1 MNNTCILESM
11 EINNII
17 IILLLFILSMVVI
30 YYIYCLYNNI
40 KTFEKYTNQN
50 DAELANYDYG
60 ASHDGNY
67 ESTDKTLIENSEII
81 TRPCQIYFVGNDG
94 GTNDEEINKCDATSN
109 NNKTCKYTFGDN
121 WKEISFSDGSYYP
134 KKIYNQSHTS
144 IGEINPET
152 YSSCFRED
160 DGNSR
165 FIYQQNDVVKYDHG
179 NNDMINLNKV
189 SNDDGNTYNSGRYI
203 SMNFN
208 NDSNDNNQ
216 NYKNIINS
224 ICSKK
229 YVPPKG
235 LNNTDIYYK
244 FVLNSNNEITNV
256 QRATINADMKS
267 FNIYDIDLDVF
278 ANSKSITISYN
289 NSNGTF
295 EATKGKNVISENVI
309 VYKFKYDT
317 DTSNDYLC
325 GNEESGIIKS
335 FITSNFNM
343 NKKYIEVDDD
353 ELTSPLIHE
362 GVSIVVPNHVR
373 EQNLFPLTGIIN
385 ITEIINILTNE
396 EQRIK
401 NEYNSDIDIEIGK
414 LNELSSKYTNKINK
428 SNEEMNTYGIGRN
441 FNQIANDI
449 INKISNLSLSDS
461 LINEEKKLASLKP
474 RTTIN
479 KNILGFQQGYGIYS
493 LDKNMYLGSDISDYK
508 EIQSVNPLAF
518 SYIKIPGGP
527 KTCLNFIKNFGING
541 NSYNTNNSQWRN
553 SFSGDIKYEASPIAN
568 INYFT
573 KYNRVRIINGDGQ
586 NDRLDWAVFNFD
598 IANNY
603 NYDGNRNTYGYFG
616 GERAASGGKGG
627 HNVEYGHIWGY
638 NNTNGWILLYE
649 LDLPGNGS
657 FSHARGNWFN
667 SGGSVKNGL
676 GKRSSYD
683 ITNITYLGFSVGNS
697 QYYGVDGWDILLK
710 TSGAKKDSNYM
721 GPAWNSYLGNSNF
734 KNMSI
739 SSASGKNSIGQSEGF
754 YEGFF
759 KMKNITKLALIDGT
773 AGNLDD
779 ITQNNNFIIYD
790 LVESSGNETMY
801 EILNRLDTYARNNAI
816 HRNDGIFS
824 YPKVTNFTAGPNG
837 YSGKLSNRSST
848 NPFESTIIPDKI
860 CVWGINRDSD
870 NDTQILATYNGN
882 LNSGKGDSWRNQRPP
897 NTLWS
902 LWGNDWHYSSSSQT
916 VSSGIQ
922 TAPGINTKY
931 SSYNGDIYLVAYGAY
946 GKSIDKIDNANKVYN
961 NVLTN
966 DVITKANELKE
977 SLKSE
982 YKKKLYDEKG
992 VNQLHINVEPKNI
1005 EGGVIMGFIF
1015 FESGN
1020 YNNLSFILS
1029 STSHFE
1035 EYYNMK
1041 IFKITGP
1048 NTESEI
1054 LISSNN
1060 NFNIDQSGFY
1070 RFECLYLI
1078 KNNNT
1083 NIISVNFDL
1092 SCTKN
1097 NKLINIKNDLM
1108 YKGKVYPASY
1118 SNNSSISHMNNN
1130 VKKFNDECLSG
1141 VKINNNDAISLR
1153 NLKNN
1158 YLNTTTND
1166 FFNISYWTGFYN
1178 RANELKSNI
1187 ILLEDNCDT
1196 SNVNSEYKEA
1206 CTRLREVSDLKNKI
1220 SIYRDGA
1227 KIDKLFEGSSF
1238 KNPTFLFNKKL
1249 EEEFTGGNITDYI
1262 TIEKI
1267 NNVNDRTQKT
1277 INQYPMFN
1285 FADNAEKSIYVKKV
1299 I

>member
-17 IILLLFILSMVVI
+17 IILLLFILSMVII

-60 ASHDGNY
+60 ASHDGKHDAI
-67 ESTDKTLIENSEII
+67 DKKLIENSKII

-94 GTNDEEINKCDATSN
+94 GTNDEEIKKCDNSQ
-109 NNKTCKYTFGDN
+109 NNKTCKYTFSDN
-121 WKEISFSDGSYYP
+121 WKEISSSDGNYYP

-144 IGEINPET
+144 IGKINPET

-165 FIYQQNDVVKYDHG
+165 FIYQNNDVVKYNHG
-179 NNDMINLNKV
+179 NNDMIHLKYV
-189 SNDDGNTYNSGRYI
+189 SNDNGNSYNPGRYI

-208 NDSNDNNQ
+208 NDNNDNDDNNE
-216 NYKNIINS
+216 NYTNIINS

-244 FVLNSNNEITNV
+244 FVLNSNNEIQKV
-256 QRATINADMKS
+256 QKATINADMKS
-267 FNIYDIDLDVF
+267 FNISDIDLDVF

-295 EATKGKNVISENVI
+295 EATKGKGVISENVI

-343 NKKYIEVDDD
+343 NKTYIKVDVNNK
-353 ELTSPLIHE
+353 LTLPLIHQR
-362 GVSIVVPNHVR
+362 VSIVVPNHVR

-401 NEYNSDIDIEIGK
+401 NEYNSVPEQKIE
-414 LNELSSKYTNKINK
+414 ELKVLASKYYNEKKK
-428 SNEEMNTYGIGRN
+428 SEKNRDDYGIGN
-441 FNQIANDI
+441 SFNQIANDTI
-449 INKISNLSLSDS
+449 DKISDLSLLDS
-461 LINEEKKLASLKP
+461 LINEEKNLTSLKS
-474 RTTIN
+474 RTTVN
-479 KNILGFQQGYGIYS
+479 RNILGFQQGYGIYP
-493 LDKNMYLGSDISDYK
+493 LKKDMFLGSDISDYK
-508 EIQSVNPLAF
+508 VIESVNPFAF
-518 SYIKIPGGP
+518 SYIRIPGGS
-527 KTCLNFIKNFGING
+527 KTCLNFIRNFGVSG
-541 NSYNTNNSQWRN
+541 NSNNTNNSQWKN
-553 SFSGDIKYEASPIAN
+553 SFSGDIKYEESPIAE

-573 KYNRVRIINGDGQ
+573 KYNRVRIINGDGSA
-586 NDRLDWAVFNFD
+586 DYPDWAVFNFD
-598 IANNY
+598 IPNNY
-603 NYDGNRNTYGYFG
+603 DYDGYRNKYGYFG
-616 GERAASGGKGG
+616 GESAASGGTGG
-627 HNVEYGHIWGY
+627 HNVIYGHIWGY

-657 FSHARGNWFN
+657 FSHRRGYWFN
-667 SGGSVKNGL
+667 RGGSVNSGL

-683 ITNITYLGFSVGNS
+683 DTEITHLGFSVGNS
-697 QYYGVDGWDILLK
+697 AYYGVGGWGILLK
-710 TSGAKKDSNYM
+710 TSGAKKSSSNM
-721 GPAWNSYLGNSNF
+721 GPPWNMYLGNMGF
-734 KNMSI
+734 KNMSVI
-739 SSASGKNSIGQSEGF
+739 SAGGKKNIGDAEGF

-773 AGNLDD
+773 AGNLKD

-801 EILNRLDTYARNNAI
+801 EILNRLDTYAGNNQIA
-816 HRNDGIFS
+816 RNDNIFS
-824 YPKVTNFTAGPNG
+824 NSKVTDFTAGPNG
-837 YSGKLSNRSST
+837 YSGTWSNRSST
-848 NPFESTIIPDKI
+848 NPFGSTIVPDKI

-870 NDTQILATYNGN
+870 NDTQIFATYNGD
-882 LNSGKGDSWRNQRPP
+882 LQRGKGDSWRGTQPP
-897 NTLWS
+897 DTLWS
-902 LWGNDWHYSSSSQT
+902 LWGNDWHSSSSSQT
-916 VSSGIQ
+916 VSRTIQ
-922 TAPGINTKY
+922 TTPGINQRY
-931 SSYNGDIYLVAYGAY
+931 SSYSGDIYLVAYGDSAETS
-946 GKSIDKIDNANKVYN
+946 KNDNRVYE
-961 NVLTN
+961 NVLSK
-966 DVITKANELKE
+966 DVITKAENLKN
-977 SLKSE
+977 SLTNE

-992 VNQLHINVEPKNI
+992 TNQEHIKVEPNNLD
-1005 EGGVIMGFIF
+1005 GGVIMGFVF

-1029 STSHFE
+1029 SRSLFE
-1035 EYYNMK
+1035 QYYNIK
-1041 IFKITGP
+1041 IFKITGL

-1092 SCTKN
+1092 NCTKN
-1097 NKLINIKNDLM
+1097 NELINIKNDLM

-1141 VKINNNDAISLR
+1141 VKINNNDATSLQ

-1166 FFNISYWTGFYN
+1166 FFNINYWTGFYN

-1206 CTRLREVSDLKNKI
+1206 CTRLREVSDLKDKI

-1227 KIDKLFEGSSF
+1227 KIDKLFEESSF
-1238 KNPTFLFNKKL
+1238 RNPTFLFNKKL